1 MNLEEL
7 AVRLNRDYDA
17 EYVWRSE
24 AFDGEV
30 VLIPTAKGNLLVVG
44 RYNESLRVDIMG
56 EDNISLLG
64 PIFLNN
70 DIDQAAYSL
79 KNLVPLV

>member
-7 AVRLNRDYDA
+7 AVRMNHDYDA

-44 RYNESLRVDIMG
+44 QFNESLRVDIMG
-56 EDNISLLG
+56 EDGISLIG
-64 PIFLNN
+64 SIFLSN
-70 DIDQAAYSL
+70 DIDQAVYSL